1 MISISPFWADI
12 LQGEEVGMNQL
23 SIKCSCFIRG
33 GNFYTDILQQA
44 SYTTY
49 VYNFSGGEV
58 FHDVQWYLYTCLNSK
73 PKVPFPPTPS

>member
-12 LQGEEVGMNQL
+12 LQGEEVGMIQL

-44 SYTTY
+44 SYTTC
-49 VYNFSGGEV
+49 VYNFQVVKFFMMCSGTYIHV
-58 FHDVQWYLYTCLNSK
+58 
-73 PKVPFPPTPS
+73 